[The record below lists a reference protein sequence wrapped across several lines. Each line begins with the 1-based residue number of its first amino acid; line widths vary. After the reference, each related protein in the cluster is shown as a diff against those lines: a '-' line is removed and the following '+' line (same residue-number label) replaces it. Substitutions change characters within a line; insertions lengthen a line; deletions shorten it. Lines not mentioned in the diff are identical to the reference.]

1 MNFLAMGLGGREQ
14 MNEAEQRGIEIKVG
28 QRGNSTIIE
37 VQREYN

>member
-1 MNFLAMGLGGREQ
+1 

-28 QRGNSTIIE
+28 KRGNSTRIE